1 MIKSNAE
8 LMALAQ
14 QEALRQDAIRQA
26 HAHFEARARRARM
39 ASGTDGALAAAALNA
54 VLASPAGDAL
64 ARWTAQTYNHNSSVY
79 DAAIDAAYNTTH
91 VGGSALH
98 HLVDGHHTLAGAFD
112 AAAGALPHDS
122 LYDEVAGAVE
132 HLLRDM
138 ASVSGINPLVSFE
151 PSTLGSL
158 QDGLAAT
165 LGVSRSWTADAL
177 TINAPEALGGSL
189 GALSLVL
196 GWRQADAVRFG
207 RLAGSLGIA
216 ALLSA
221 NPLLGLVALAGAA
234 RAFHVRTRGQAN
246 AIAGAALGGAAVS
259 GLVITA
265 LGLLPAWAGVALLAG
280 LLLERFGAPLA
291 ETVRRWMETLSTPA
305 LATERA

>member
-1 MIKSNAE
+1 MATTEE
-8 LMALAQ
+8 LY
-14 QEALRQDAIRQA
+14 RQA
-26 HAHFEARARRARM
+26 EREVALEREVERARRRLERLR
-39 ASGTDGALAAAALNA
+39 GAGGVGNLGAAAALNA

-79 DAAIDAAYNTTH
+79 DAAIDAAYNATH

-98 HLVDGHHTLAGAFD
+98 HLVDGHHSLGGAFD
-112 AAAGALPHDS
+112 AAAAALPHDS

-132 HLLRDM
+132 HLLRDL

-151 PSTLGSL
+151 PSTLASL

-177 TINAPEALGGSL
+177 TVNAPEALGGSL

-234 RAFHVRTRGQAN
+234 RAYHVRTRGQST

-280 LLLERFGAPLA
+280 LLLARFGAPLA